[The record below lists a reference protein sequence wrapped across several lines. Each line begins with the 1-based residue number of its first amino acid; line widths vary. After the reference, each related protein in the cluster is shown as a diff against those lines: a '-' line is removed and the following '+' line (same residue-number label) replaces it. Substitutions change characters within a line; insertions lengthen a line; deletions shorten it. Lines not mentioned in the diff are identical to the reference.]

1 MRLLFTPPAFK
12 LSSLQSIKD
21 ALTFIDGKF
30 CEAGLVPVVSDQ
42 LATLQAFQ
50 TSYFSDTTT
59 TGYLSLPALKY
70 FFNDSQSSAAP
81 VQIHLEAN
89 FYRSSSGAALYCS
102 FGLSLANS
110 TSTSATLFYVNRGTW
125 GSPSGSSDPQ
135 PFANPSFIVIKDG
148 FLHITLYPR
157 LSRNGYYS
165 CGGQLT
171 ITRSFNDSGTPDAR
185 YLNIWG
191 RSYNASNTAINTTYV
206 YCYDLSSKIL
216 TYDTNP
222 TWRASETVTSSVNSQ
237 LAPWFML
244 EPDGSIAKQNPYM
257 YHVWRSAV
265 STLTEYTVSTLQGD
279 KKFIPLEIGGIASF
293 DNSQCVMVYFDNN

>member
-50 TSYFSDTTT
+50 TSYFSNTTT
-59 TGYLSLPALKY
+59 TGYLALPTLKY

-89 FYRSSSGAALYCS
+89 FYRNSSGAALYWS
-102 FGLSLANS
+102 FGLSVAAT
-110 TSTSATLFYVNRGTW
+110 TSTSATPFYVNRGQW
-125 GSPSGSSDPQ
+125 GSIYGSSDPQ

-157 LSRNGYYS
+157 VLRDTYYS

-171 ITRSFNDSGTPDAR
+171 ITRSFNDSGNPDAR

-191 RSYNASNTAINTTYV
+191 RSYSGSNSNIDATYV
-206 YCYDLSSKIL
+206 YCYDFSSTAV
-216 TYDTNP
+216 TYNTNP
-222 TWRASETVTSSVNSQ
+222 TLRASETVMSSVNSQ
-237 LAPWFML
+237 LAPWFMV
-244 EPDGSIAKQNPYM
+244 EPDTSTVKQNPYM

-265 STLTEYTVSTLQGD
+265 STLSEYTVTTLQGD
-279 KKFIPLEIGGIASF
+279 KKFIPLEIGGISAYGS
-293 DNSQCVMVYFDNN
+293 SQCVMVYFDNN